1 MNNALFVFD
10 YPKNETV
17 NSYSPGSKEKK
28 DLQVELEYLASTQM
42 DIPLIIGGKEIRTGN
57 TEPVVMPHDHGHILG
72 HFHKASEKEVNMAI
86 QAAIAA
92 HKQWESV
99 SWVERLSVLLKIA
112 ELISTK
118 YRARLNAATMLG
130 QSKNAYQAEIDSA
143 CETIDF
149 LRFNAHYISEIYNDQ
164 PHSEPG
170 IINRTEYRPLEGFI
184 LSITPFNFTSIASN
198 LNMSPVLMGNT
209 GLWKPAST
217 SVLSNYVLMEIYKEA
232 GLPDGVINFI
242 PGPGSV
248 IGNTAFAHKDFAGL
262 HFTGSNHTFNQL
274 WHQTGKNLQNYKSY
288 PKIVGETGGKDF
300 ILVHPSADVDEVSTA
315 LVRGSFEYQGQKC
328 SAASR
333 AYIPQSLWPE
343 VRERVGD
350 MLMQITMGD
359 VRDFGNFINA
369 VIEESAFNRI
379 MKYINDAKNST
390 EAKVI
395 FGGNGDK
402 SKGYFIEPTI
412 ILTTNPHYVTME
424 EEIFGPVLTIYVYK
438 DKDYDETVRLVDET
452 SPYALTGSIFAHDR
466 HVLNDTSQALKYAAG
481 NLYYNDKPTG
491 AVVGQQ
497 PFGGSRQSGTND
509 KAGSYMN
516 LIRWTSPRTIKE
528 TLRPA
533 TDFKYPFMKTD
544 TCQ

>member
-28 DLQVELEYLASTQM
+28 DLQVELEHLASTQM

-57 TEPVVMPHDHGHILG
+57 TEPVVMPHDHGHVLG

-262 HFTGSNHTFNQL
+262 HFTGSNQTFNQL
-274 WHQTGKNLQNYKSY
+274 WLQTGKNLQNYKSY

-300 ILVHPSADVDEVSTA
+300 ILVHSSADVDEVSTA

-333 AYIPQSLWPE
+333 AYIPLSLWPK

-390 EAKVI
+390 EAKVV

-438 DKDYDETVRLVDET
+438 DKDYDETVKLVDET

-466 HVLNDTSQALKYAAG
+466 HVLNNTSQALKYAAG

-533 TDFKYPFMKTD
+533 TDFKYPFMKLD
-544 TCQ
+544 TCK